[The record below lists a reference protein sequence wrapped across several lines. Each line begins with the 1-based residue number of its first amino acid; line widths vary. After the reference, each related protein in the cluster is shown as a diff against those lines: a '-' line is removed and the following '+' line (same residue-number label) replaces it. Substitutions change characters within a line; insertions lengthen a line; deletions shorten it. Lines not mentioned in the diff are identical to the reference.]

1 MIYKFNITFYI
12 SNDLNIVKIKSI
24 RCIFIKKKVEIYKQQ
39 LGINELL
46 HFLQLQD
53 MNNEKEINEHD
64 KLEYISHLNFII
76 ENMNTRFQDL
86 IKLKIPP
93 LLLLLFYSDITD
105 LPLIIQDNIIEIQCN
120 DEYKAEFKAIGYVH
134 FE

>member
-24 RCIFIKKKVEIYKQQ
+24 RCTFIKKKVAIYKQQ

-53 MNNEKEINEHD
+53 MNNAKEINEHD

-93 LLLLLFYSDITD
+93 LLFYYSILT
-105 LPLIIQDNIIEIQCN
+105 LQIYL
-120 DEYKAEFKAIGYVH
+120 
-134 FE
+134 